1 MLALVALLVQVASPS
16 AELVAVHGHADPIA
30 LAVGEDGSRLY
41 SAEGA
46 SIAELELVDGRLIER
61 RRVAVDATLVALHA
75 RGRRL
80 FIAGSERGAGVLEL
94 DANPPTVLWFDR
106 ADEAAC
112 TALAFDAER
121 CVATFAGR
129 GRSELRVYAVRTLE
143 RLGAVRVEGLALD
156 VELADGR
163 AYLALGPAGVARVDV
178 RAPSELAVEPGPALP
193 AFVDPRARASRRGPW
208 ARDLAIAEST
218 LHVAADDAGLVE
230 FALDGAWSD
239 ARRRVVPLALG
250 GKPAYAIRVAVD
262 GSRVAVGT
270 TRGPAEACDG
280 APYGLFGT
288 IGWNLD
294 VGAVDPQSFE
304 LGASEGLW
312 LFEHAGERCE
322 LRRSEPIEHSGWR
335 SLVLRGAR
343 TYEQHLRIGTVV
355 RELVPAAPGA
365 TSPPGASGSTATPS
379 AWGVR
384 ELARRQPPGLPAID
398 GAASLRD
405 PRLLLFGIDTAG
417 SLARGLLRLGE
428 DGTLALARGFEHSA
442 PLGLG
447 VGAQWLDREPTREWF
462 VSNGLLAWRVQR
474 LTLGAEPRIDSW
486 ELRPPAPLDAER
498 GGVRGNS
505 YLNSTLAG
513 ELLLTTRYGSRF
525 GLLGWAV
532 EDVRAAAASSKPGSA
547 LALEP
552 RWQVRTHEDDEAAPC
567 FTWNACVFTLA
578 DGRALA
584 AVAAGANGRAGGEH
598 FEKPQVAIFELSRD
612 VAAPPERLAY
622 VHGVGAKGLAIA
634 VQAFELAKRR
644 RLAVATTGG
653 ELLIID
659 VDDPKH
665 ARLERTL
672 VAPEH
677 PYDGGRDPLL
687 DLELWPSTDGTRVT
701 AWIAAGRS
709 GLLATELGAAE
720 ALATLRVV
728 DDTPGWA
735 AGLATTTIDG
745 ARRLVLGDQRAGL
758 RVYR

>member
-1 MLALVALLVQVASPS
+1 MLALVTFLVQVAAPS
-16 AELVAVHGHADPIA
+16 AQLVAVHGNADPIA

-46 SIAELELVDGRLIER
+46 SIAELELVEGRLVER

-75 RGRRL
+75 LGRRL
-80 FIAGSERGAGVLEL
+80 FVAGSERGVGVLDL
-94 DANPPTVLWFDR
+94 DAETPTVRWIDR
-106 ADEAAC
+106 VDGASC

-121 CVATFAGR
+121 CVATFAAR
-129 GRSELRVYAVRTLE
+129 GRSELRVYAARTLE
-143 RLGAVRVEGLALD
+143 RAGAVRVDGLALD
-156 VELADGR
+156 VELSEGR
-163 AYLALGPAGVARVDV
+163 AYLALGPAGVARVDA
-178 RAPSELAVEPGPALP
+178 RSPGALAVEPGPALTG
-193 AFVDPRARASRRGPW
+193 PRARAGRRAPW
-208 ARDLAIAEST
+208 ARDVAIAHGT

-230 FALDGAWSD
+230 LALDGAWSD
-239 ARRRVVPLALG
+239 ARRRVVPLSLG

-294 VGAVDPQSFE
+294 VGAVDPKSFE

-312 LFEHAGERCE
+312 LFEHASEQCE

-335 SLVLRGAR
+335 TLVLRGER

-355 RELVPAAPGA
+355 RELTLGAPNASGEPEPPAAQR
-365 TSPPGASGSTATPS
+365 
-379 AWGVR
+379 AWSVR

-417 SLARGLLRLGE
+417 SLARGLLRIGE
-428 DGTLALARGFEHSA
+428 DGTLALARGFEQSA

-474 LTLGAEPRIDSW
+474 LSLGAAPRLESW
-486 ELRPPAPLDAER
+486 ELRPPTPPDAER

-505 YLNSTLAG
+505 YLNSALAG

-525 GLLGWAV
+525 GLLGWAI
-532 EDVRAAAASSKPGSA
+532 EDVRAAAEGSKPGSA

-567 FTWNACVFTLA
+567 FTWNTCVFTLA
-578 DGRALA
+578 DGRSIA

-598 FEKPQVAIFELSRD
+598 FEKPQVALFDLSRG

-622 VHGVGAKGLAIA
+622 VYGTGAKGLAIA
-634 VQAFELAKRR
+634 VQAFELGERR
-644 RLAVATTGG
+644 QLAVATTGG
-653 ELLIID
+653 ELLLVD
-659 VDDPKH
+659 VEDPTH
-665 ARLERTL
+665 PRLEGTW

-677 PYDGGRDPLL
+677 PYDGVRDPLL
-687 DLELWPSTDGTRVT
+687 DLELWPSADGSRVA
-701 AWIAAGRS
+701 AWVAAGRS
-709 GLLATELGAAE
+709 GLLAAELGAAD
-720 ALATLRVV
+720 ALATLRVI

-735 AGLATTTIDG
+735 AGLATTTLDG